1 MSNKRLT
8 GGGNILKGIPPT
20 STNFYGLAGR
30 SHVSRAKAGM
40 GQPSV
45 PLPPILSAS
54 TSFSTGSSIPP
65 SNGLFHVNGHHYSI
79 VASGTGSGVSG
90 GFVSAASPNSSPAYA
105 LFGGTGDQDPY
116 SLTQRHCANESTDS
130 VSPCVDPD
138 YSIVSSNH
146 WNRQGR
152 YMKSKTLAE
161 MGVTATN
168 WDQLKEI
175 TITWIAGTN
184 SNGGDRPD
192 MHRFNEGDANK
203 TGLPTDGAD
212 GDYHERESLY
222 VEFFNHSD
230 APMGK
235 RFYLWQPKRQLTLA
249 ELNPVSDGGH
259 PVGTSRPLSE
269 LLPLYVY
276 PEAGGLP
283 ASGGASSAAEFTAT
297 VITAADFNI
306 NLTLAKFFLIRQT
319 RHTDTLDNYGVKY
332 VNLEFV

>member
-54 TSFSTGSSIPP
+54 TYFSIGASSIPP
-65 SNGLFHVNGHHYSI
+65 SNELFENTDHHISVVN
-79 VASGTGSGVSG
+79 SGTGNGKTG
-90 GFVSAASPNSSPAYA
+90 GFVSTNSPYSSPTYA
-105 LFGGTGDQDPY
+105 LFGGTGTEDPY
-116 SLTQRHCANESTDS
+116 PLIQRHCPNEPTSS
-130 VSPCVDPD
+130 ISPCVDPD
-138 YSIVSSNH
+138 YSIVTPSY
-146 WNRQGR
+146 WKLQGR
-152 YMKSKTLAE
+152 YMRSKTLAQMDVSPSSWE
-161 MGVTATN
+161 
-168 WDQLKEI
+168 QLKEI

-249 ELNPVSDGGH
+249 ELNPISDGGH
-259 PVGTSRPLSE
+259 PPGTPNPLSV
-269 LLPLYVY
+269 LSTLYTY
-276 PEAGGLP
+276 PDAGGLP
-283 ASGGASSAAEFTAT
+283 ASGGAASGSLFTTTVISAAG
-297 VITAADFNI
+297 I
-306 NLTLAKFFLIRQT
+306 
-319 RHTDTLDNYGVKY
+319 
-332 VNLEFV
+332 